1 MSEIFCITDHSEPM
15 TARFLSVVLRRIRG
29 MRSDTREEISAA
41 LDAYHAS
48 LSRVLDLKCDALTTP
63 ELLACLQRLEVERRR
78 QGAAEHA
85 LINQLAGQACEEELG
100 GTLRTA
106 LANRLHIT
114 PGEASRR
121 IAEAEDLGERRA
133 LTGEPLPAQ
142 LTATAAAQREGK
154 IGREHIKEIQAFFK
168 ELSAAVDLG
177 IREAAE
183 AQLAELA
190 TSRRPDHLHGLATQ
204 LMDWLHP
211 DGNFSDQER
220 ARKRGITMGKQEFDG
235 MSRISGLLTPELR
248 ATIEAVLAKL
258 AAPGA
263 CNPDDQTPLVDDTPD
278 ADAVRRDTR
287 SQAQRNHDAFLAA
300 LRGLLASGEL
310 GQHKGLPVTIVVS
323 TTLKEL
329 EAATGKGVTG
339 GGSRVPM
346 SDLIRMASHANHYL
360 ALFDGAKPLAL
371 YHTKRLAS
379 PAQRIMLYAK
389 DRGCSRPGCD
399 APAYHSEVHHVT
411 PWTTTH
417 RTDINDLTLACG
429 PDNRLVEKGWKTRK
443 NAHGDT
449 EWLPP
454 PRENPVRTRR
464 RRTTLTPNNEDVA
477 GRITESLKQMRTDPS
492 AQPAPEQP
500 IAAATSFYPST
511 NMTPWSRVSTDL
523 ISSLLVGAVEAQ
535 HAADGR
541 RVLAVL
547 GLVERAARGRTS

>member
-1 MSEIFCITDHSEPM
+1 
-15 TARFLSVVLRRIRG
+15 

-63 ELLACLQRLEVERRR
+63 ELLACLQRLE
-78 QGAAEHA
+78 
-85 LINQLAGQACEEELG
+85 
-100 GTLRTA
+100 
-106 LANRLHIT
+106 
-114 PGEASRR
+114 EASRR

-346 SDLIRMASHANHYL
+346 SDLIRMASNANHYL

-454 PRENPVRTRR
+454 PHLDHGQPRINRYHHPARNAVDNHPPYRHQRPHAGLRPRQSPCRKRLENPQKRPRR
-464 RRTTLTPNNEDVA
+464 
-477 GRITESLKQMRTDPS
+477 
-492 AQPAPEQP
+492 
-500 IAAATSFYPST
+500 
-511 NMTPWSRVSTDL
+511 
-523 ISSLLVGAVEAQ
+523 
-535 HAADGR
+535 H
-541 RVLAVL
+541 
-547 GLVERAARGRTS
+547 